1 MIEASIENY
10 ILLET
15 VLGGIIVLL
24 LLMMANALW
33 EIRDLLREHQ
43 TTLTVKHVP
52 PNLTN
57 GDSVTISHA
66 TEIPIKGST
75 SDFLRRKK

>member
-10 ILLET
+10 IILET
-15 VLGGIIVLL
+15 VLGGAIVLL

-52 PNLTN
+52 PTVTS

-66 TEIPIKGST
+66 TDIPVKGST